1 MSVIFSSNN
10 SSFPV
15 THHCVWFFCLV
26 IVLLGRLRVINM
38 VLMCPYCENAW
49 IINFVSLPGFG
60 MWIYYQIERS
70 LKLCE
75 RVLVLGLY
83 IDFNIFLDIQILKL
97 LHSFFEIF
105 YAFVFCRRILFLL
118 FLTTNIWCLICLTID
133 DETQFVFAFR
143 LKSLIE
149 KLSWK
154 QLKHCS
160 IFR

>member
-1 MSVIFSSNN
+1 M
-10 SSFPV
+10 
-15 THHCVWFFCLV
+15 
-26 IVLLGRLRVINM
+26 VLLFSYSLTWSIESHKYGFNVPLLWECLDHQFCFITRIWNVNLLSNWEKFKA
-38 VLMCPYCENAW
+38 LWKSSSAW
-49 IINFVSLPGFG
+49 T
-60 MWIYYQIERS
+60 
-70 LKLCE
+70 
-75 RVLVLGLY
+75 Y